1 MATKASNE
9 KTKEIRDLM
18 IEAARL
24 QLAGLTSVVKFW
36 AGWAQAADKYT
47 QAMSD
52 EVARI
57 SEGSVE
63 SNDIVGR
70 LSDLSREYLRDISKL
85 PSLAFEQFNGEINKL
100 AKSKGTRNRIVRVKE

>member
-70 LSDLSREYLRDISKL
+70 LSDLSR
-85 PSLAFEQFNGEINKL
+85 
-100 AKSKGTRNRIVRVKE
+100 